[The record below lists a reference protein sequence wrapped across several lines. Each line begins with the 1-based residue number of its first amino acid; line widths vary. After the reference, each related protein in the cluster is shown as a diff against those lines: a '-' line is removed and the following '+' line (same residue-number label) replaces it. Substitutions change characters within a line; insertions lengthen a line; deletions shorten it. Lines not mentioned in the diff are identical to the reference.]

1 MKFDFVLVLIIFL
14 LSIFGLVFFYNLSI
28 TYSLKVSTDK
38 YLYFKKFFLNNFLVP
53 ILFFFIAN
61 FLGWRFFQRWA
72 KIIFIISFLFL
83 VLPFFDYF
91 KLPEQNTARWFY
103 LKFFNFSFQPSE
115 FIKFSLILFLSS
127 VFPLIKKNKEYFLIS
142 LFIIA
147 IVIGLVYL
155 QPALSTTLIIIS
167 SLIGGFMGSNFSL
180 RSFFILFLIVI
191 IILSFSFMWSYRLE
205 RIKNIFNF
213 DEKNIGYQLK
223 QSRLAIGSGGIL
235 GKGLGKSEVK
245 LIHLPLM
252 ISDNI
257 FSIYAEEF
265 GFIGSIFLI
274 LVFLILIFR
283 IFNIGIN
290 NKNDSQKFF
299 IFAIGCWL
307 SSQVF
312 IHIISNLLITTG
324 VPLPFFS
331 YGPSSQLA
339 LMVSLGIINS
349 LK

>member
-1 MKFDFVLVLIIFL
+1 
-14 LSIFGLVFFYNLSI
+14 
-28 TYSLKVSTDK
+28 
-38 YLYFKKFFLNNFLVP
+38 
-53 ILFFFIAN
+53 
-61 FLGWRFFQRWA
+61 
-72 KIIFIISFLFL
+72 
-83 VLPFFDYF
+83 
-91 KLPEQNTARWFY
+91 
-103 LKFFNFSFQPSE
+103 
-115 FIKFSLILFLSS
+115 
-127 VFPLIKKNKEYFLIS
+127 
-142 LFIIA
+142 
-147 IVIGLVYL
+147 
-155 QPALSTTLIIIS
+155 
-167 SLIGGFMGSNFSL
+167 
-180 RSFFILFLIVI
+180 
-191 IILSFSFMWSYRLE
+191 
-205 RIKNIFNF
+205 
-213 DEKNIGYQLK
+213 
-223 QSRLAIGSGGIL
+223 
-235 GKGLGKSEVK
+235 
-245 LIHLPLM
+245 M

-274 LVFLILIFR
+274 FVFLILIFR

>member
-1 MKFDFVLVLIIFL
+1 
-14 LSIFGLVFFYNLSI
+14 
-28 TYSLKVSTDK
+28 
-38 YLYFKKFFLNNFLVP
+38 
-53 ILFFFIAN
+53 
-61 FLGWRFFQRWA
+61 
-72 KIIFIISFLFL
+72 
-83 VLPFFDYF
+83 
-91 KLPEQNTARWFY
+91 
-103 LKFFNFSFQPSE
+103 
-115 FIKFSLILFLSS
+115 
-127 VFPLIKKNKEYFLIS
+127 
-142 LFIIA
+142 
-147 IVIGLVYL
+147 
-155 QPALSTTLIIIS
+155 
-167 SLIGGFMGSNFSL
+167 
-180 RSFFILFLIVI
+180 
-191 IILSFSFMWSYRLE
+191 MWSYRLE

-274 LVFLILIFR
+274 FVFLILIFR